1 MNYRRPGQVV
11 LSIQLYWVRP
21 VVQPKTPKPP
31 KPNMSLHVIIR
42 NFRNP
47 QSLSLSAE
55 VHVTDH
61 TLDSKESESEE
72 SNINRTGDIRPHHFV
87 VYMFHFKN

>member
-11 LSIQLYWVRP
+11 LSIQLYWVHP
-21 VVQPKTPKPP
+21 VVQTKTP
-31 KPNMSLHVIIR
+31 NLQNQTCFYMSLLG

-47 QSLSLSAE
+47 HSLSLSAE
-55 VHVTDH
+55 VHETDH

>member
-11 LSIQLYWVRP
+11 LSIQLYWVHP
-21 VVQPKTPKPP
+21 VVQTKPP
-31 KPNMSLHVIIR
+31 NPQNQTCFYMSLLG

-47 QSLSLSAE
+47 HSLSLSAE
-55 VHVTDH
+55 VRETDH

-72 SNINRTGDIRPHHFV
+72 SKHEQGKSV
-87 VYMFHFKN
+87 

>member
-11 LSIQLYWVRP
+11 LSIQLYWVHP
-21 VVQPKTPKPP
+21 VVQTKTP
-31 KPNMSLHVIIR
+31 NLQNQTCFYMSLLG

-47 QSLSLSAE
+47 HSLSLSAE
-55 VHVTDH
+55 VRETDH